1 MFDRDVDIISPFCYS
16 QNYEGLI
23 DEYFGI
29 KTCSISVENKILH
42 PDEKVREELKVKE
55 NESQTL
61 DLTNEVTIFADI
73 RNKHFNC
80 AGPHLMKQLE
90 EFKAMINDK
99 NQKTI

>member
-1 MFDRDVDIISPFCYS
+1 M
-16 QNYEGLI
+16 I

-42 PDEKVREELKVKE
+42 PDEKVREELKVSE
-55 NESQTL
+55 EGYQAL

-80 AGPHLMKQLE
+80 AGPHLIKQLGE
-90 EFKAMINDK
+90 I
-99 NQKTI
+99 